1 MQTEAPSILP
11 PPDEINLVRVFVRT
25 IDFFINHIKVFI
37 LFSLIGLGAGF
48 GYYKFKRPVY
58 ESRFTGE
65 CMSIPDA
72 RTVELINDLEK
83 LRSNEDWKE
92 LGQRLGMSTQKVQKI
107 KKLETLASIA
117 IDKEAKG
124 IDDYLLPTTEVS
136 YRFSVVAK
144 IYDNAILPDLQKGI
158 IEYLSGN
165 EYSRIRVERFVEN
178 RKNLLKAIDSELKKL
193 DSLNLLFASKQLI
206 TGNNGNLSMVG
217 PGDFKAM
224 VIHLTEKRLSVEDEL
239 RFAAP
244 VRVFQGFTA
253 FRNPVEPSLR
263 LSLMLGFLGAL
274 VLALVLIMVKNL
286 ARVYLGN
293 RHLMD

>member
-1 MQTEAPSILP
+1 MQASAPSLPP
-11 PPDEINLVRVFVRT
+11 PPDEINLVRVFVRA
-25 IDFFINHIKVFI
+25 IDFFKNNFKIFL
-37 LFSLIGLGAGF
+37 LFSVFGLGAGY
-48 GYYKFKRPVY
+48 GYFKVKKPVY

-72 RTVELINDLEK
+72 RTVELLNDLEK
-83 LRSNEDWKE
+83 LRNNEDWKE
-92 LGQRLGMSTQKVQKI
+92 LGQRLNMSVAKVRKI

-144 IYDNAILPDLQKGI
+144 VYDNSVLPDLQKGI
-158 IEYLSGN
+158 IRYLSGN
-165 EYSRIRVERFVEN
+165 EYSRVRVERFIEN
-178 RKNLLKAIDSELKKL
+178 RKSLLKAIDSELKKL
-193 DSLNLLFASKQLI
+193 DSLNLLFASKQLV
-206 TGNNGNLSMVG
+206 TGNTGNLSMVG
-217 PGDFKAM
+217 PGDFKAI

-239 RFAAP
+239 RYASP

-263 LSLMLGFLGAL
+263 LSLLLGFLGAL
-274 VLALVLIMVKNL
+274 AFAFLIILIRNLALVYKENQS
-286 ARVYLGN
+286 
-293 RHLMD
+293 